1 MSIIQA
7 PFASTASAFVLLTD
21 LRPDDPNWA
30 LAEQLAQTI
39 AEQCTP
45 ILGFNP
51 HIQLASLSADQQ
63 WMDDDLPHSLPVVT
77 NACLANGANNVFV
90 LPALLEF
97 SIFQQQA
104 FAECINQVRRNHT
117 DKHIFYDAPD
127 ICHPLLFQ
135 AFIDRIGVHLQ
146 TQQIPPQQTGLLLVA
161 SGHGDPTSRAK
172 SYQLMRLLWEHIG
185 AQRAEVAFLRHE
197 KTPLP
202 EQLANCAQRPHNWL
216 LVPQMIWNGEHT
228 EYTRLILSDFQKQN
242 AQAESWGACD
252 PIGKSDLLAAYLQQ
266 RLVTLWNEHREKM
279 TVREPSAKHQN
290 ISPSTI
296 YGPDKSITLNN
307 SETTVPQNATYGPAI
322 MADVRDNETFGHLLH
337 TIGIQSDPIFVKVTW
352 HGYAR
357 GTYTD
362 PVALDKLLSALPG
375 RAILLEGHTV
385 SRNQGQETFE
395 WETESRENRTWI
407 RDQEQDYLQR
417 TGLQDVMDKHDAH
430 YLNITEAYWDGQCA
444 NPEDIAAYLKTTGT
458 EITHPELL
466 EFIPQVLLDHAGCDF
481 ISFARFKG
489 PTRLSISN
497 CFGLL
502 PGPLRA
508 EWHGPNLTYFAKVC
522 CEMAKIYGSIF
533 NPFGLVEALNVA
545 VRWNRKGLYRS
556 RWGHYDLVPNPG
568 MITLSRG
575 LPGADMLASRLQ
587 GQNITRSAFFD
598 VVRSSFQLTPE
609 LCTEPIADHLIQ
621 RFA

>member
-1 MSIIQA
+1 MSIIHA
-7 PFASTASAFVLLTD
+7 PFASSASAFVLLTD
-21 LRPDDPNWA
+21 LRPTDKAWSS
-30 LAEQLAQTI
+30 AEQLAQTI
-39 AEQCTP
+39 AEQSAP
-45 ILGFNP
+45 ILGFHP
-51 HIQLASLSADQQ
+51 LIQLASLSPDQQ
-63 WMDDDLPHSLPVVT
+63 WIDDDLPHSLPVVINSCVT
-77 NACLANGANNVFV
+77 NGANQVFV

-104 FAECINQVRRNHT
+104 FAECINLVRRNHT
-117 DKHIFYDAPD
+117 DTHIFYDAPD

-135 AFIDRIGVHLQ
+135 AFIDRIGKQLH
-146 TQQIPPQQTGLLLVA
+146 TQQMSPQQMGLLLVA
-161 SGHGDPTSRAK
+161 SGHGDPASRAK

-185 AQRAEVAFLRHE
+185 ALRADVAFLRHE

-202 EQLANCAQRPHNWL
+202 EQLATCAQHPHNWL
-216 LVPQMIWNGEHT
+216 LMPQMIWESEHS
-228 EYTRLILSDFQKQN
+228 EYAHLIFSDFHKQHPI
-242 AQAESWGACD
+242 AESWTLCD
-252 PIGKSDLLAAYLQQ
+252 PLGASNILAAYLQQ
-266 RLVTLWNEHREKM
+266 RLVTLWNDHREKI
-279 TVREPSAKHQN
+279 TVREPSARHKSQ
-290 ISPSTI
+290 SPSYLHGPKESIDLNDLKSTI
-296 YGPDKSITLNN
+296 
-307 SETTVPQNATYGPAI
+307 PQTATYGPAI
-322 MADVRDNETFGHLLH
+322 MAEVRDTETFRQVLRNMGVK
-337 TIGIQSDPIFVKVTW
+337 SDTTFVKVTW

-375 RAILLEGHTV
+375 RAVLLEGHTV
-385 SRNQGQETFE
+385 SRNQGNETFN
-395 WETESRENRTWI
+395 WETESKQNRTWI

-417 TGLQDVMDKHDAH
+417 TGLQDVINKHDAQ

-444 NPEDIAAYLKTTGT
+444 NPENVATHLKNTNT
-458 EITHPELL
+458 EISHPELL
-466 EFIPQVLLDHAGCDF
+466 NFIPQVLLDHAGCDF

-522 CEMAKIYGSIF
+522 CDMAKIYGSIF

-556 RWGHYDLVPNPG
+556 RWGHYDLIPNPG
-568 MITLSRG
+568 LITLSHG

-587 GQNITRSAFFD
+587 GQDITRSAFFD
-598 VVRSSFQLTPE
+598 VVRASFQLTPK

-621 RFA
+621 KFA

>member
-1 MSIIQA
+1 MSIIHA

-21 LRPDDPNWA
+21 LRPDHPNWTHA
-30 LAEQLAQTI
+30 KHLAQTV
-39 AEQCTP
+39 AEQAAP
-45 ILGFNP
+45 ILGFHP

-63 WMDDDLPHSLPVVT
+63 WIDDDLPHSLPVVI
-77 NACLANGANNVFV
+77 NACLANQVNTVFV
-90 LPALLEF
+90 LPALLDF

-104 FAECINQVRRNHT
+104 FAECINHVRRNHT

-135 AFIDRIGVHLQ
+135 AFIDRIGTTLQ
-146 TQQIPPQQTGLLLVA
+146 AQQLTPQQTGLLLVA
-161 SGHGDPTSRAK
+161 SGHGDPSSRAK

-185 AQRAEVAFLRHE
+185 TRHADVAFLRHE

-202 EQLANCAQRPHNWL
+202 EKLATSAQHPHPWL
-216 LVPQMIWNGEHT
+216 IVPHMIWEGEHAA
-228 EYTRLILSDFQKQN
+228 YTRLILSDFQKQN
-242 AQAESWGACD
+242 AQAQAWHMCD
-252 PIGKSDLLAAYLQQ
+252 PIGASDLLSAYIQQ
-266 RLVTLWNEHREKM
+266 RLVTLWNDHREKV
-279 TVREPSAKHQN
+279 TVREPSAKHAN
-290 ISPSTI
+290 LSPS
-296 YGPDKSITLNN
+296 YLHGPQKSITLNN
-307 SETTVPQNATYGPAI
+307 LQAIPQTNTYGPAI
-322 MADVRDNETFGHLLH
+322 MADVRDTDTFTHLLQ
-337 TIGIQSDPIFVKVTW
+337 TMGIQSDPIFVKVTW

-385 SRNQGQETFE
+385 SRNLGNETFN

-417 TGLQDVMDKHDAH
+417 TGLQDIIDKHNAH

-444 NPEDIAAYLKTTGT
+444 NPDDVAAHLKTTNT

-466 EFIPQVLLDHAGCDF
+466 NFIPQVLLDHARCDF

-533 NPFGLVEALNVA
+533 NPFGLVEALNVS

-556 RWGHYDLVPNPG
+556 RWGHYDLIPNPG
-568 MITLSRG
+568 MITLSQG
-575 LPGADMLASRLQ
+575 LAGADMLASRLQ
-587 GQNITRSAFFD
+587 GQDITRSAFFD
-598 VVRSSFQLTPE
+598 VVRSTFQLTPE